1 MGERVKPSAGPWNPD
16 ADPDVGGP
24 RAPRPRRRPHRREPR
39 DGRGP
44 AVPRPVHP
52 RVHERRA
59 ARARGGDRAVCR
71 GLPRGGGPR
80 GAAAAP
86 RYGGVVM
93 VGPIPLVFGSDA
105 RVAKW
110 MMVLGIV
117 LMGLVVGA
125 FVFLSL
131 RLVFNTTSLFPRP

>member
-1 MGERVKPSAGPWNPD
+1 MGGRGKPSAGPWNPD

-59 ARARGGDRAVCR
+59 APPPWGARAVRGGFSPSCV
-71 GLPRGGGPR
+71 LPP
-80 GAAAAP
+80 P
-86 RYGGVVM
+86 
-93 VGPIPLVFGSDA
+93 PLPLVFGSDV

-117 LMGLVVGA
+117 LMALVVGA
-125 FVFLSL
+125 FVFQSL
-131 RLVFNTTSLFPRP
+131 R